1 MNTIEQPPNGLDS
14 ISPEREAA
22 TRSAR
27 LGSRVVAGTLGGATA
42 LLTLVALLFTL
53 DFASDL
59 AETWGELLRLGALAT
74 AITLALAGA
83 PLAAALMSRTYPVEA
98 KQALTFWRVALALT
112 AIGGALFVATAETP
126 AQRSAARAS
135 ARAAELRQEFADRGG
150 AEWSTWR
157 ASGNCEKPQTPQQRT
172 DCAAIP
178 KERAQQ
184 FAELQSIERGEWRDS
199 GWTPRSLIGD
209 GQFAGLGGKDVFRR
223 LLALAV
229 SIAAVAGAGILGR
242 LAVLASAESYRLA
255 EGTASPTPMASGP
268 PAAIAETP
276 TTAPTP
282 GHIFDVWFQAHIR
295 HDPSGKLA
303 LTSAYEDYVRV
314 CTLNDWPAVSLEK
327 FHDLLAWKAD
337 TSGGRIRQEASGN
350 ASAYTGLALAADHS
364 HLPVVDIGSDGGT
377 VVALHRRP

>member
-1 MNTIEQPPNGLDS
+1 MTMIGQPPNEPGS
-14 ISPEREAA
+14 ITSPERDAA
-22 TRSAR
+22 HRSAR
-27 LGSRVVAGTLGGATA
+27 LGSRVVAGTLGGAAA

-98 KQALTFWRVALALT
+98 KQALTFWRAALALT
-112 AIGGALFVATAETP
+112 GIGGALFVATAETP

-150 AEWSTWR
+150 AERAIWM

-178 KERAQQ
+178 KERARQ

-199 GWTPRSLIGD
+199 SWTPRSVIGD
-209 GQFAGLGGKDVFRR
+209 GQFAGLGGKDTFRR
-223 LLALAV
+223 LLALAISV
-229 SIAAVAGAGILGR
+229 AAVAGAGILGR

-255 EGTASPTPMASGP
+255 EGTASPVAAGFGS
-268 PAAIAETP
+268 PATVVQTP
-276 TTAPTP
+276 TSAFAPR
-282 GHIFDVWFQAHIR
+282 HIFDLWFQAHVR

-303 LTSAYEDYVRV
+303 LTSAYEDYVQA
-314 CTLNDWPAVSLEK
+314 CTLNDWPATNLEK
-327 FHDLLAWKAD
+327 FRDLLAWKAD
-337 TSGGRIRQEASGN
+337 ISGGRIRQENSG
-350 ASAYTGLALAADHS
+350 SSYTGLALAADHRD
-364 HLPVVDIGSDGGT
+364 LPAIDIDSNGAT
-377 VVALHRRP
+377 VVALPRQS